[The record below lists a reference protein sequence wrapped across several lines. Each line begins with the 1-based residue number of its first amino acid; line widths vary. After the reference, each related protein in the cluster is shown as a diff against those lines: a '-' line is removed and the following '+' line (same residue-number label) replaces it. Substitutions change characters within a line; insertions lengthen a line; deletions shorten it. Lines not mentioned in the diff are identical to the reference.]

1 MSCRQKAQGVVLTR
15 LLCPLSFGI
24 DGKEPP
30 LIGLYQLN
38 NASNLTETSDEIS
51 SYLSINSA
59 TVATTLPNFVLPTP
73 TYTTPNYTFNT
84 SVPASIGG
92 IVSSGL
98 ANSTYTALFGAQ
110 TTLANVSSAFSTID
124 NTRQVITLFVT
135 NSGGEVA
142 TSVSTVPSASVTLG
156 VPPGWSNAGSIRL
169 LVDIDVIPLVIVGF
183 AHFFWTFLHFSWT
196 DI

>member
-1 MSCRQKAQGVVLTR
+1 MLNRQ
-15 LLCPLSFGI
+15 LCSLSFGI

-38 NASNLTETSDEIS
+38 NASNLTETADAVN

-59 TVATTLPNFVLPTP
+59 TIGTTLPNFVLPTP
-73 TYTTPNYTFNT
+73 TYTTIPPYTFNT

-98 ANSTYTALFGAQ
+98 ANSTYTALFGTR
-110 TTLANVSSAFSTID
+110 TTLANVSSAFSTIHA
-124 NTRQVITLFVT
+124 THQVITLFVT
-135 NSGGEVA
+135 NSAGVVA

-156 VPPGWSNAGSIRL
+156 VPPGYSSGRR
-169 LVDIDVIPLVIVGF
+169 LVDDVHVMPLLIVIVGF
-183 AHFFWTFLHFSWT
+183 VHFLM
-196 DI
+196 DIFAFF

>member
-1 MSCRQKAQGVVLTR
+1 MLTR
-15 LLCPLSFGI
+15 SLCSFSFGI

-38 NASNLTETSDEIS
+38 NASNLTETSVDVN

-59 TVATTLPNFVLPTP
+59 TIATTLPNFVLPTP
-73 TYTTPNYTFNT
+73 TYTTPPYTFNT
-84 SVPASIGG
+84 SVPASVGG

-98 ANSTYTALFGAQ
+98 ANSTYTALFGTQ
-110 TTLANVSSAFSTID
+110 TTLENASFAFSTID

-135 NSGGEVA
+135 NSGGVVA

-156 VPPGWSNAGSIRL
+156 VPPGWSNAAGSVRL
-169 LVDIDVIPLVIVGF
+169 LGDIIHVVPLVVIVGF
-183 AHFFWTFLHFSWT
+183 VHFFWTFLHFSWT
-196 DI
+196 DII

>member
-1 MSCRQKAQGVVLTR
+1 MLNRH
-15 LLCPLSFGI
+15 LCPLSFGI

-38 NASNLTETSDEIS
+38 NASNLTETSDAVN
-51 SYLSINSA
+51 SYLSIHS
-59 TVATTLPNFVLPTP
+59 TTIATTLPNFVLPTP
-73 TYTTPNYTFNT
+73 TYTTTPPYTFNS

-98 ANSTYTALFGAQ
+98 ANSTYTALFGTQ

-124 NTRQVITLFVT
+124 ATHQVITLFVT
-135 NSGGEVA
+135 NSAGVVA

-156 VPPGWSNAGSIRL
+156 VPPGYSSAAGLVVDVHL
-169 LVDIDVIPLVIVGF
+169 LVVIIGF
-183 AHFFWTFLHFSWT
+183 VHLLRIFSHFF
-196 DI
+196 IK

>member
-1 MSCRQKAQGVVLTR
+1 MLTR
-15 LLCPLSFGI
+15 LFCRLSFGI

-38 NASNLTETSDEIS
+38 NASNLTETPGDVS
-51 SYLSINSA
+51 SYLSVNSA

-73 TYTTPNYTFNT
+73 TYSTPPLTFNT

-92 IVSSGL
+92 IVLSGL
-98 ANSTYTALFGAQ
+98 ANSTYTALFGTQ

-135 NSGGEVA
+135 NSGGVVA
-142 TSVSTVPSASVTLG
+142 TSVSTVASASVTLG
-156 VPPGWSNAGSIRL
+156 VPPGWQNAARSSRHIADVHVVPL
-169 LVDIDVIPLVIVGF
+169 LVVVIV
-183 AHFFWTFLHFSWT
+183 HFFWTFLQFSWT